1 MKKSLILS
9 AALFAAFGANA
20 EVFTY
25 DFNET
30 PLYCKAIFAEA
41 GSIVD
46 EATGMEGLG
55 VGKTKNYD
63 FIDKTGAALN
73 TDGSMFNVKDADGN
87 WVAVKN
93 RAISLFDGQTYTLE
107 GEEEGPDGIVFTPI
121 DMNYPFICW
130 DQNGKGPAR
139 TLCMGS
145 WGQIEMDLEGKTDYN
160 AIDADNWVSTL
171 NAIAF
176 NRNANTGS
184 RTGTYVQFP
193 AVKNP
198 TSLTIYIGHAGG
210 KYIDKG
216 LYAEVVPVV
225 DGVVGEMIPVQ
236 GPDDA
241 KAKRYYKMNVA
252 LPAGLTGNVAFRIGC
267 GGSEL
272 GLYHVVMEAESAGS
286 SAIEDIIANDVD
298 ENAPVYNVM
307 GIQVDENYK
316 GVVIKNG
323 KKYIQR

>member
-25 DFNET
+25 DFNEN
-30 PLYCKAIFAEA
+30 PLFCKAIYAEA
-41 GSIVD
+41 GTIVD
-46 EATGMEGLG
+46 EASEMEGLG
-55 VGKTKNYD
+55 FGATANYD
-63 FIDKTGAALN
+63 FIDKTGMAKN
-73 TDGSMFNVKDADGN
+73 TDGSMFNVKDDEGV
-87 WVAVKN
+87 WHAVKN

-107 GEEEGPDGIVFTPI
+107 GTDGDFTPI
-121 DMNYPFICW
+121 DKNYPFICW
-130 DQNGKGPAR
+130 NQEGVGPAR
-139 TLCMGS
+139 VLCMGG
-145 WGQIEMDLEGKTDYN
+145 WGQLEMDLEAKADYN
-160 AIDADNWVSTL
+160 AIDADNWVATR

-193 AVKNP
+193 VVVDPA
-198 TSLTIYIGHAGG
+198 SITIYIGHAGG

-225 DGVVGEMIPVQ
+225 NGVEGEMIPVQ
-236 GPDDA
+236 GPEDA
-241 KAKRYYKMNVA
+241 VAKRYYKMNVA
-252 LPAGLTGNVAFRIGC
+252 LPEGLKGNVAFRVGC

-272 GLYHVVMEAESAGS
+272 GLYHVVIEGTAPN
-286 SAIEDIIANDVD
+286 SAIEGIIADEAN
-298 ENAPVYNVM
+298 ENAPIYNVM

-316 GVVIKNG
+316 GLVIKNG